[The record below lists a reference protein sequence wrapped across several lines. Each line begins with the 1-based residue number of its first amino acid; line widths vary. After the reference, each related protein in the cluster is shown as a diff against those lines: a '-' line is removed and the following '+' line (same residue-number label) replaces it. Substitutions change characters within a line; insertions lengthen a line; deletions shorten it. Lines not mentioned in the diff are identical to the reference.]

1 MFFLYSNFSNY
12 KNRFSMPGNTE
23 NIFYRYVV
31 FFQKISMPLPWN
43 SISKNPPDLVL
54 GIPEAHLW
62 YYSIAYFC
70 DSN

>member
-1 MFFLYSNFSNY
+1 
-12 KNRFSMPGNTE
+12 MPGNTE

-31 FFQKISMPLPWN
+31 FSQKISMPLLWN

-62 YYSIAYFC
+62 YYSIAYFW
-70 DSN
+70 DSK